1 MKMTSHTVLTC
12 SISGISVQL
21 LSRLYIIEYCRYC
34 TDRSVNDECTLA
46 LVHAAYRQSVHL
58 LWQLRNNIRIEDEDA
73 YDRIEDGGAGPAV
86 IDLTYK

>member
-1 MKMTSHTVLTC
+1 
-12 SISGISVQL
+12 
-21 LSRLYIIEYCRYC
+21 
-34 TDRSVNDECTLA
+34 VNDECTLA

-58 LWQLRNNIRIEDEDA
+58 LWQLRNNIRIEDGDA